1 MKSLIVILTLA
12 AFSSCSKDENP
23 NPKTETKL
31 IQNLS
36 VSSSPQRVIVTSDN
50 LDQVR
55 KELKQNEVTKIN
67 KNQSSFELT
76 ASQAKNL
83 KQKFP
88 NLKLE
93 EDVIFSI
100 PPIKELARSSGATT
114 TQPAQT
120 IPWGINAVKARTAS
134 NRGLGIKVCVV
145 DTGVDKTHPDL
156 NPNKIQ
162 ALGVPGLRNKSDDD
176 NGHGTH
182 VSGTIAAQDN
192 SIGVVGVAPD
202 VNLIS
207 VKALNRQGSGY
218 SSDLANAIDL
228 CISQGARV
236 INASWGSATNS
247 SIIESAVLR
256 AYAAG
261 VYFVAAAGNESG
273 SVSYP
278 GALSQ
283 SVAIS
288 AVDSSMN
295 FAYFSNYG
303 SQVDYTAPGVAVLS
317 TIPGGKYASWN
328 GTSMATPHAV
338 GVIAIMLGAG
348 KTVIGTTL
356 LNLSTVQ
363 QGLGL
368 VNAELSSY

>member
-1 MKSLIVILTLA
+1 MKILITILTLVVLSA
-12 AFSSCSKDENP
+12 CSKDQSP
-23 NPKTETKL
+23 NPKTDIKL

-36 VSSSPQRVIVTSDN
+36 LSSSSQRVIVTSDN

-55 KELKQNEVTKIN
+55 NELNQNEVTQIN
-67 KNQSSFELT
+67 KQQSSFELT
-76 ASQAKNL
+76 VVQAKNL

-100 PPIKELARSSGATT
+100 PPVKELAKSSGAPVI
-114 TQPAQT
+114 QPDQT
-120 IPWGINAVKARTAS
+120 ITWGITAVKASSAS
-134 NRGLGIKVCVV
+134 NRGLGVKVCVI
-145 DTGVDKTHPDL
+145 DTGIDKTHPDL
-156 NPNKIQ
+156 NSNKIQ
-162 ALGVPGLRNKSDDD
+162 ALGVPGLRNKSNDD

-182 VSGTIAAQDN
+182 VSGTIAAQD
-192 SIGVVGVAPD
+192 SAIGVVGVSPD

-228 CISQGARV
+228 CVSQGARV

-247 SIIESAVLR
+247 SVISSAVLR
-256 AYAAG
+256 AYNAG

-283 SVAIS
+283 SIAIS

-295 FAYFSNYG
+295 FANFSNYG
-303 SQVDYTAPGVAVLS
+303 IQVDYTAPGVDVLS
-317 TIPGGKYASWN
+317 TLPGGKYASWN

-348 KTVIGTTL
+348 KNIIGSTL

-363 QGLGL
+363 QGQGL
-368 VNAELSSY
+368 VNAEISSY